1 MRGDVTGKQGKT
13 LVSID
18 AQQKLSTSFKLCG
31 YWPQVLKRGMERFEA
46 AWAEPGVQVVKLAT
60 VPEAVG
66 LAPLL
71 PGTCKRLIDGRRASF
86 LPLISHTLALV
97 PML

>member
-1 MRGDVTGKQGKT
+1 MTGKQGKT
-13 LVSID
+13 LVNIY

-31 YWPQVLKRGMERFEA
+31 CWLQVLKRGMERFEA

-71 PGTCKRLIDGRRASF
+71 PGTCKRLIDGRRAAI
-86 LPLISHTLALV
+86 LPLSNHKLALV